1 MCPRR
6 PLTWVQKPKFSNHI
20 CAVAAVAALFL
31 YVLYTHTQ
39 RRSSS
44 LEWDVLDSQTELEE
58 LQQGRKVLSLGAG
71 ELGWHSR
78 ACLHKFPNIPGAYN
92 QGGMHYVSY
101 CLWRTIVTSESAL
114 GFLAQFS
121 IVTGQ
126 ER

>member
-1 MCPRR
+1 MCSGCSRS
-6 PLTWVQKPKFSNHI
+6 TVFI
-20 CAVAAVAALFL
+20 CTI
-31 YVLYTHTQ
+31 YTHTQ

-114 GFLAQFS
+114 SFLAQFS